1 MVQRQAKVEE
11 EEEEEE
17 DYYYD
22 VGLYDEDSDDA
33 SDSGSGGTSA
43 SDSEYVQDE
52 VDKPKSEPRRRAKGK
67 SAAAAASPK
76 VPYRARVHALAD
88 TGSAISSSDNPTRAS
103 TIDQGVLARIKKAL
117 SLAQHPNTGEA
128 EAKQAMSISNRLMSR
143 FNILQSDILVSQD
156 AEGESDLSRAG
167 QSTVWVTA
175 TSGKGVNR
183 ELWMST
189 MSIAMTVFFDCK
201 CYTERYYKCRGEQ
214 DRMQWTFYGLATNSS
229 ASAMAFEMCFNQAQV
244 WCYGAK
250 DAFKGALAKNSYLA
264 GIANGLYDMAEDEK
278 EAEEKAAIAHEKAE
292 RRKRIKEE
300 EKARRKEVERLESGN
315 KKAKVEDEEEE
326 QEDEVVFVEM
336 RKGKA
341 PGTYDNNI
349 RVKEEPDVIDLTEPR
364 PAHGS
369 AAKEENLDGDVQA
382 EDSDSSDEGD
392 APEAQL
398 DFEHEGEDADQ
409 DLEQYIETGQMPQVK
424 AETKAEPS
432 ATVST
437 AIEAL
442 EKEHGQEDVKDA
454 QWKSHN
460 QLVVFRKNAESIAEQ
475 YIKTHKVKLG
485 MARKFKDRKRDK
497 NAYRKGK
504 KDSKNMDVKRR
515 RLD

>member
-1 MVQRQAKVEE
+1 M
-11 EEEEEE
+11 
-17 DYYYD
+17 
-22 VGLYDEDSDDA
+22 
-33 SDSGSGGTSA
+33 
-43 SDSEYVQDE
+43 
-52 VDKPKSEPRRRAKGK
+52 
-67 SAAAAASPK
+67 
-76 VPYRARVHALAD
+76 
-88 TGSAISSSDNPTRAS
+88 
-103 TIDQGVLARIKKAL
+103 
-117 SLAQHPNTGEA
+117 
-128 EAKQAMSISNRLMSR
+128 SNRLMNR
-143 FNILQSDILVSQD
+143 FNILQSDLLASQD

-201 CYTERYYKCRGEQ
+201 CYSDRYNKCRGEQ

-250 DAFKGALAKNSYLA
+250 DAFKGALAKNSYLT

-292 RRKRIKEE
+292 RCKRIKEE
-300 EKARRKEVERLESGN
+300 EKARRKEVERLE
-315 KKAKVEDEEEE
+315 A
-326 QEDEVVFVEM
+326 
-336 RKGKA
+336 GKA

-349 RVKEEPDVIDLTEPR
+349 RVKEELDVIDLTEPR
-364 PAHGS
+364 PVHGL
-369 AAKEENLDGDVQA
+369 AAKEEDLDGEVHA

-409 DLEQYIETGQMPQVK
+409 DLEQYIQTGQMPQVK

-432 ATVST
+432 ASVST
-437 AIEAL
+437 PIEAL

-497 NAYRKGK
+497 NAYHKGK

-515 RLD
+515 RLE